1 MTRKSKAEICEH
13 VQKLRSDCA
22 QFGLMDAD
30 GSLVLKLVYEYLPSI
45 WPGWDMSVKEVDEMG
60 AHLGITDP
68 LNKTIFLRLDV
79 YRGMCSGDPEHR
91 FTAAHE
97 LGHMVMHSEVTFA
110 RMESNSDMRMVS
122 FEGEADAFAVELL
135 GFDSPANERV
145 RKEVHQFL
153 ETMKQ
158 PAIYKSG
165 RAT

>member
-1 MTRKSKAEICEH
+1 
-13 VQKLRSDCA
+13 
-22 QFGLMDAD
+22 
-30 GSLVLKLVYEYLPSI
+30 
-45 WPGWDMSVKEVDEMG
+45 MSVKEVDEMG